1 MKLIGITGGIGCGK
15 TTALNEF
22 KKLGVPC
29 FIADEEAKKLYDDPV
44 FAEKIKAIFPHAVCG
59 YEEHLNS
66 STILDEKGNIDK
78 KKVAKIIFRNK
89 IYLEE
94 LNKLIHPVVRK
105 RFLDWCVNLHKEN
118 EDLPYVIIESALL
131 YQSSLQELLDEII
144 VVYLDKEERIRRCML
159 RDKTTRERI
168 ELRMDNQ
175 MSAEEMVEKADYLI
189 FNYEGNPLRKQ
200 VEIIDRCIKKKE
212 DYSTKE
218 NKVVHIYIPN

>member
-44 FAEKIKAIFPHAVCG
+44 FAEKIKAIFPRSVWS
-59 YEEHLNS
+59 YEEHLNP

-78 KKVAKIIFRNK
+78 KKVAKIVFRNK
-89 IYLEE
+89 LYLEE

-218 NKVVHIYIPN
+218 NKVVHIYLPN